1 MKISVLVPVFNVE
14 AYVAE
19 CIESVVNQTHK
30 DFELILVNDGSTDR
44 SQAICAQYVLHHPG
58 KIRSIS
64 TENKGPLHARS
75 KAIEAATGDI
85 LVFLDGDDCLRND
98 ALEQIAGCFHVHS
111 CDMVLFNTGTC
122 EGFPTR
128 EITHA
133 LENGAVFELAS
144 KKQLYRQLILG
155 GIPNSVC
162 LKALRADRAAIPEH
176 LCRYHTK
183 HGEDLLLSAWFIT
196 NCEKI
201 VYLNEGLYH
210 YRDRPGSAVH
220 SFDIQRKE
228 SIKTVHTELEKCI
241 AQWGMPEL
249 KPLHNARKVKG
260 WIETLTLLL
269 KNRSSMTGREFREQL
284 RSMSE
289 DPYFRGA
296 YEAMEPSR
304 LSRSQR
310 ILAFCL
316 MKRQYFLFDA
326 LSNALRI
333 VN

>member
-30 DFELILVNDGSTDR
+30 DFELILVNDGSTDK

-162 LKALRADRAAIPEH
+162 LKALRAERAAIPEH

-249 KPLHNARKVKG
+249 KPLHNTRKVKG
-260 WIETLTLLL
+260 WIENLVFLIKHKQQMHPKDYKAHL
-269 KNRSSMTGREFREQL
+269 K
-284 RSMSE
+284 SMSK
-289 DPYFRGA
+289 DPYFREA
-296 YEAMEPSR
+296 YIAMDRSLLPFKRR
-304 LSRSQR
+304 L
-310 ILAFCL
+310 LAWMLYHNFIG
-316 MKRQYFLFDA
+316 LFF
-326 LSNALRI
+326 R
-333 VN
+333 